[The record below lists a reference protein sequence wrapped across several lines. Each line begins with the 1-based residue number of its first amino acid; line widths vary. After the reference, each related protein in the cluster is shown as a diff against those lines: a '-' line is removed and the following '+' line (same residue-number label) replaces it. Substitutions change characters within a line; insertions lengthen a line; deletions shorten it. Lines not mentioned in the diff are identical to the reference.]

1 MYRTL
6 FTHILHRSFN
16 FGLVFILELVLV
28 AHHQVGVWHAQL
40 DNAGWK
46 ARRTAI
52 KNRNNKEKNDQINK
66 SNDVVLLQ
74 PLCACLSLKVPAEL
88 E

>member
-52 KNRNNKEKNDQINK
+52 KKIEIIRKKMIK
-66 SNDVVLLQ
+66 LI
-74 PLCACLSLKVPAEL
+74 KVMM
-88 E
+88 